1 MDITLWCMVVCRQQ
15 YQLHWSCQW
24 HWLGTLLAQFAP
36 WPRTLVECASVVSS
50 ACAWQGCLGSFD
62 FMCTAQVYTRPW
74 SVSHCHKPHCVSC
87 VAGMAQLQFDIV
99 PPAHGMNMACGR
111 PHKTTGT
118 SDGHQWL
125 SLHCVCMRIGL
136 PGLAGGR
143 GVVTINQVVEH
154 YSGTGA
160 MTPHEDHAAFR
171 LAFWGTSV
179 QV

>member
-1 MDITLWCMVVCRQQ
+1 
-15 YQLHWSCQW
+15 
-24 HWLGTLLAQFAP
+24 
-36 WPRTLVECASVVSS
+36 
-50 ACAWQGCLGSFD
+50 
-62 FMCTAQVYTRPW
+62 
-74 SVSHCHKPHCVSC
+74 
-87 VAGMAQLQFDIV
+87 
-99 PPAHGMNMACGR
+99 
-111 PHKTTGT
+111 
-118 SDGHQWL
+118 
-125 SLHCVCMRIGL
+125 MRIGL